1 MPNDTIPVQDG
12 ADAGAKTAGQSANI
26 SLHGF
31 SCVFLTSSFSAV
43 AAASRMVESAQ
54 IHIHHSATLDE
65 AKARLHA
72 TASRVLLTDDAFE
85 RGNWRD
91 ALRMTALLP
100 LRTALV
106 LVSRIADVRLWI
118 SALEHGAYDLV
129 LEPFRADDLRRIL
142 ENAYFHAIRSTTPRE
157 ISFRSRICD
166 GRP

>member
-1 MPNDTIPVQDG
+1 
-12 ADAGAKTAGQSANI
+12 
-26 SLHGF
+26 
-31 SCVFLTSSFSAV
+31 
-43 AAASRMVESAQ
+43 
-54 IHIHHSATLDE
+54 
-65 AKARLHA
+65 
-72 TASRVLLTDDAFE
+72 
-85 RGNWRD
+85 
-91 ALRMTALLP
+91 MTALLP